1 MGVPGIEINGDRS
14 RWVILL
20 AEQSD
25 RSFFRTPKHEQGRE
39 RERTRERERER
50 SMRNWETMNEMFAQN
65 STFF

>member
-25 RSFFRTPKHEQGRE
+25 RSFFRTSKHEQGRE
-39 RERTRERERER
+39 REREREKEREKEIDAKLG
-50 SMRNWETMNEMFAQN
+50 NNE
-65 STFF
+65 